1 MSGPCFFK
9 EFFDEIVSKRGGNPK
24 KNLHSFPLSLIKRIG
39 GSACNQ
45 LDKPWPRSF
54 RSLPQLFCRMSAY
67 DCFMY
72 IYVTFGFTWIS
83 ILTSESLFISVRWPA
98 KGGKFF
104 DIIEDRSRFFV
115 FLHESFVWCNLT
127 GGQYSMLL
135 KLCHIQSFDVVFLTS
150 INPSPLLSLFS

>member
-1 MSGPCFFK
+1 MGYIGMSGPCFFK

-39 GSACNQ
+39 GSACDQ

-72 IYVTFGFTWIS
+72 ICVTFGFTWIS
-83 ILTSESLFISVRWPA
+83 ILTSESLFISLRWPA
-98 KGGKFF
+98 KDGKFF
-104 DIIEDRSRFFV
+104 DSIADRCGFLFFCMSH
-115 FLHESFVWCNLT
+115 L
-127 GGQYSMLL
+127 
-135 KLCHIQSFDVVFLTS
+135 FDVTWQADNIPCYLDYVTFS
-150 INPSPLLSLFS
+150 HWMLSF